1 MLGFAPEQPPPEPV
15 DFTEWVQVD
24 DILETMEGDNEDGNV
39 HKRMAFSEF
48 NSASGH
54 KHGGGTS
61 DASHDDP
68 GHIWQVEKEV
78 ADNGGGQLS
87 DKRNVYCKHNVV
99 AGDSD
104 PSSDA
109 DDHGELVAK
118 PAEDVEKGD
127 EGDDDRLSNKR
138 DTGHKHSG
146 GDNTSDHGIDAD
158 NRGELVAKPAEESAP
173 KPAVATQGTPLG
185 TFEATMYTA
194 TCEGCSGVTRYGL
207 DVRSTIYSPKGLRVI
222 AVDPSVIEPMTVV
235 QIKFA
240 SGRTISA
247 VTGDIG
253 SAINGREIDI
263 LVGSRAKA
271 LDFGRQDVE
280 VTIVD

>member
-1 MLGFAPEQPPPEPV
+1 MTTNEQRRRLIIGILTESVLGLTLVLGFAPEQPTPEPV
-15 DFTEWVQVD
+15 DFTEWVRVD
-24 DILETMEGDNEDGNV
+24 DIISGEVMEETAEGTKNGVEE
-39 HKRMAFSEF
+39 KR
-48 NSASGH
+48 
-54 KHGGGTS
+54 
-61 DASHDDP
+61 
-68 GHIWQVEKEV
+68 KEV

-109 DDHGELVAK
+109 DDHRELVAK
-118 PAEDVEKGD
+118 PAENVEKGD
-127 EGDDDRLSNKR
+127 EDDRLSNKR
-138 DTGHKHSG
+138 NTDRKHSG
-146 GDNTSDHGIDAD
+146 GAGDSRIVSDDD
-158 NRGELVAKPAEESAP
+158 NRRKPVVKPAP
-173 KPAVATQGTPLG
+173 KPAVTTQGTPLG

-280 VTIVD
+280 VTIVE

>member
-1 MLGFAPEQPPPEPV
+1 ME
-15 DFTEWVQVD
+15 
-24 DILETMEGDNEDGNV
+24 ETAEGTKNGVEE
-39 HKRMAFSEF
+39 KR
-48 NSASGH
+48 
-54 KHGGGTS
+54 
-61 DASHDDP
+61 
-68 GHIWQVEKEV
+68 KEV

-109 DDHGELVAK
+109 DDHRELVAK
-118 PAEDVEKGD
+118 PAEKVEKGD
-127 EGDDDRLSNKR
+127 EGDNDQLSNR
-138 DTGHKHSG
+138 RNTNRKHSG
-146 GDNTSDHGIDAD
+146 SAGDYRIVSDDD
-158 NRGELVAKPAEESAP
+158 NRRKPVVNDP
-173 KPAVATQGTPLG
+173 GGTPLG

-235 QIKFA
+235 EVTFA
-240 SGRTISA
+240 SGQSFKVVA
-247 VTGDIG
+247 ADIG

-280 VTIVD
+280 VTIVE